1 MTGAPAARPATSR
14 ADRSARVS
22 RAGVSRAGVV
32 ALVAGAACGLAGCAT
47 GDQAADLFA
56 VTRTSTIASQHLPT
70 LLLIPRSD
78 GTVSCNGKRY
88 LMPGPLTI
96 QAEDLQPELESPA
109 SHAVTLPSGPNP
121 VLTYSVLTPGGH
133 FSFSDDTPRLPA
145 TFKALEDFTYQVAKQ
160 VCGLPR

>member
-1 MTGAPAARPATSR
+1 MTRGLAI
-14 ADRSARVS
+14 
-22 RAGVSRAGVV
+22 AGLAG
-32 ALVAGAACGLAGCAT
+32 LVACGLAGCAT

-56 VTRTSTIASQHLPT
+56 VTRTSTSAADHVPT
-70 LLLIPRSD
+70 LLVIPRSD

-121 VLTYSVLTPGGH
+121 VQTYSVLTPGGH
-133 FSFSDDTPRLPA
+133 FSFSDDTPHLPA